1 MLAET
6 YCTNRFAP
14 CETGSYN
21 TTPNLQQSN
30 LLDWTLQVIDEHLGT
45 MRLNEL
51 CALWVEGRL

>member
-1 MLAET
+1 MIAAM

-14 CETGSYN
+14 CETESH

-30 LLDWTLQVIDEHLGT
+30 LLDWTLQVTDEHLGT

-51 CALWVEGRL
+51 CAMWGEGRL